1 MSAQCKLPSTESQ
14 DMRKLFLQED
24 QYALQD
30 VEMDLEQ
37 ELKSV
42 MILMLWDQMDEVVF
56 APLKVD
62 GYVLGERQQQLIL
75 VHNEQPDFILI
86 QPRLCEKHTVE
97 MD

>member
-1 MSAQCKLPSTESQ
+1 
-14 DMRKLFLQED
+14 MRKLFLEED
-24 QYALQD
+24 QYAPQD
-30 VEMDLEQ
+30 AEMDLEQ

-42 MILMLWDQMDEVVF
+42 MILMLWDQMDEVVLVQ
-56 APLKVD
+56 LKVD

-86 QPRLCEKHTVE
+86 QPRLYEKHTVE